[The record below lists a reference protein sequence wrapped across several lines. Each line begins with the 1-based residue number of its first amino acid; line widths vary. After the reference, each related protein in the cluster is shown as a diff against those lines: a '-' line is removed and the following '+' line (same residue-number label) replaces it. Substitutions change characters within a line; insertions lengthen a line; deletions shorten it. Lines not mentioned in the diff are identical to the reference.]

1 MTQQAQQETLNNVLP
16 LQETS
21 QEIWQS
27 KYCLK
32 DGKTHEPIDQD
43 LDASF
48 WRVAKELATVEYET
62 GIQHGEYTDDRE
74 GWIGRIATEYYN
86 AMKIGGCWPA
96 GRIMS
101 NAGAGEHKPK
111 TSTINCTVSQTIEDS
126 MDGIFQSLYKA
137 AITLKFGCGIGYEF
151 STLRPKGA
159 FVNGAGASTNGPLAF
174 ADTYDKA
181 CFTVSSAGGRRGA
194 QMLTFDVSHP
204 DVIDVIKAKREDGRL
219 RHFNISIL
227 ITDEF
232 MEAVKNDREWVF
244 MWEGKPFEDRKMPA
258 RELWG
263 IIMKSTYDFA
273 EPGFILIDEVNRR
286 NNLWFC
292 ENIRATNPCGEQP

>member
-1 MTQQAQQETLNNVLP
+1 MQNGQTIEQIDATNNILP
-16 LQETS
+16 LQGTS
-21 QEIWQS
+21 SEIWES

-32 DGKTHEPIDQD
+32 NGQTHDPIDSN
-43 LDASF
+43 LDDTF
-48 WRVAKELATVEYET
+48 MRVAVALAQVEIETQLASGECHPLAADERRKEIVA
-62 GIQHGEYTDDRE
+62 
-74 GWIGRIATEYYN
+74 EYYE
-86 AMKIGGCWPA
+86 AMRYGGCWPA

-111 TSTINCTVSQTIEDS
+111 TSTINCTVSQTIHDS
-126 MDGIFQSLYKA
+126 MEGIFDSVYKA
-137 AITLKFGCGIGYEF
+137 AITLKYGCGIGYEM
-151 STLRPKGA
+151 STMRPKGA
-159 FVNGAGASTNGPLAF
+159 KVHGVGASTNGPLAF
-174 ADTYDKA
+174 ADVFDKM

-219 RHFNISIL
+219 RQFNISIL

-244 MWEGKPFEDRKMPA
+244 MWDGKPFEDRRMPA

-273 EPGFILIDEVNRR
+273 EPGFILIDEVNRK

-292 ENIRATNPCGEQP
+292 EKIRLS